1 MKTRGAIACLIAC
14 AFALA
19 MIAPVSKA
27 AERDQATQL
36 TFSQSVQI
44 PGDVVLPAGTYW
56 FKLAD
61 SNADRNIV
69 QVFDTNWSIIAT
81 TIAIP
86 TQRPAITGH
95 TMLSMAEGAPDQPDV
110 LVKWFYPGDATGHE
124 FLYSTPMERQ
134 LSEENVITVI
144 TELAPRGSQI
154 ARVSY

>member
-1 MKTRGAIACLIAC
+1 MNTRGAIPCLIAC

-19 MIAPVSKA
+19 MIAPA
-27 AERDQATQL
+27 ASASERDQATQL

-61 SNADRNIV
+61 SKADRNVV

-86 TQRPAITGH
+86 TQRPAITNH
-95 TMLSMAEGAPDQPDV
+95 TMLSLAEGAPDQPDV
-110 LVKWFYPGDATGHE
+110 LVKWFYPGEATGHE